1 MKTTEKTFGACR
13 YCGQLLNIKSYLAL
27 HPNIGDPDEDGIATL
42 ICDCKEARRD
52 RDTHEA
58 ALRGENDRIEA
69 LQKAEDVIEELFAG
83 NPHQKR
89 RMSFQLFSLLCPP
102 LICFSQSFTSDSFAA
117 PSICSCRHYP
127 VCRQSVPIEGLQKRG
142 QPRTSATGSCSR
154 RSRP

>member
-1 MKTTEKTFGACR
+1 METTEKTFGVCR

-27 HPNIGDPDEDGIATL
+27 HPNIDDPDEDGIATL

-58 ALRGENDRIEA
+58 ALRGESDRIEA

-89 RMSFQLFSLLCPP
+89 MAVDEQTREILQQLAERVYSGFVDKAVITTTDGVKATVKS
-102 LICFSQSFTSDSFAA
+102 
-117 PSICSCRHYP
+117 
-127 VCRQSVPIEGLQKRG
+127 
-142 QPRTSATGSCSR
+142 TGSAAIGIAIE
-154 RSRP
+154 RSETKKEKKEI

>member
-1 MKTTEKTFGACR
+1 METTERTFGVCR

-27 HPNIGDPDEDGIATL
+27 HPNIDDPDEDGIATL

-58 ALRGENDRIEA
+58 ALRGESDRIEA

-89 RMSFQLFSLLCPP
+89 IAVDEQTREILRVYGGFVDKAVITTTDGVKATVKS
-102 LICFSQSFTSDSFAA
+102 
-117 PSICSCRHYP
+117 
-127 VCRQSVPIEGLQKRG
+127 
-142 QPRTSATGSCSR
+142 TGSAAIGIAIE
-154 RSRP
+154 RSETKKEKKEI